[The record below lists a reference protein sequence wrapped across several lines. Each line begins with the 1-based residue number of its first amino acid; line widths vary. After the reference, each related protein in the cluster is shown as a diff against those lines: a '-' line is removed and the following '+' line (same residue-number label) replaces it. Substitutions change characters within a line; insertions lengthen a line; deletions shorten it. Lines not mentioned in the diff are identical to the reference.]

1 MEISLG
7 NMESYESDFVV
18 RMCDGA
24 AVYSLWKASNWI
36 AEESCPDYM
45 SNAEECLKREKDK
58 VAH

>member
-1 MEISLG
+1 
-7 NMESYESDFVV
+7 MESYESDFVV